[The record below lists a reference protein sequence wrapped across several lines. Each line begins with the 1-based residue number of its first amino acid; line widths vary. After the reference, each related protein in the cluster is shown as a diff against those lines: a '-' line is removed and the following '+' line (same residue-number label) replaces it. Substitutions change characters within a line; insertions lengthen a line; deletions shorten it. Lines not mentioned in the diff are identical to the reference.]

1 MPGILRRS
9 RVALLVY
16 FGMFGLADGVWL
28 ARLPAVKEHLG
39 LSDARLGVALLA
51 APVGLVVV
59 AAFADRLIDRFGS
72 ARPTAA
78 GAVAIS
84 LLPIAFGLAG
94 SMAALMAVLLVY
106 GMSGG
111 LTDVA
116 INSQAVRVE
125 RGYRRPIINSFHA
138 CFSFG
143 GLLGALLG
151 GLFAWAGIG
160 AAPTFAAAGVP
171 MAVVAVLARRRL
183 LHGSEASDP
192 AAVPATD
199 RDPEGEGAGQG
210 MAGHGAVGEGAG
222 QGAAGRDQAARAALG
237 ANRGAAGRAG
247 RARRVRAA
255 ASRHAVALRIA
266 ALGLLALCSLLG
278 EGAAGSW
285 SAVYLRDNL
294 GTSAAFA
301 ALGYAA
307 FSVTMAVGRLTGD
320 RLAARFGPGRLVSGC
335 GVVAGLGLA
344 AALISRSP
352 ALALV
357 GFALFG
363 AGLSSTFPQ
372 LLSTAGN
379 IQTSRSGTGIARVA
393 GAGYLGLLVGPVLI
407 GSFAGL
413 LGLRLALGIP
423 VILMGFMAVGGWLV
437 VGPRRAGAG

>member
-1 MPGILRRS
+1 VPSILRRA

-51 APVGLVVV
+51 APAGLVVV
-59 AAFADRLIDRFGS
+59 AAFADRLIERFGS

-84 LLPIAFGLAG
+84 LLPIGFGLAN

-116 INSQAVRVE
+116 INAQAVRAE

-151 GLFAWAGIG
+151 GLFALAGIG

-183 LHGSEASDP
+183 LHGSEASDS

-199 RDPEGEGAGQG
+199 RDP
-210 MAGHGAVGEGAG
+210 VG
-222 QGAAGRDQAARAALG
+222 QGAGKGAR
-237 ANRGAAGRAG
+237 
-247 RARRVRAA
+247 
-255 ASRHAVALRIA
+255 RHAVALRIA
-266 ALGLLALCSLLG
+266 ALGLLALCSLLA

-320 RLAARFGPGRLVSGC
+320 RLATRFGPGRLVSGC
-335 GVVAGLGLA
+335 GVVAGIGLA
-344 AALISRSP
+344 GALIGGSP
-352 ALALV
+352 ALGLV

-413 LGLRLALGIP
+413 VGLRLALGIP

-437 VGPRRAGAG
+437 VGPRRAGGG

>member
-1 MPGILRRS
+1 
-9 RVALLVY
+9 VY
-16 FGMFGLADGVWL
+16 FGIFGLVDGVWL
-28 ARLPAVKEHLG
+28 ARIPAVKQHLH
-39 LSDARLGVALLA
+39 LSDGLLGVALLA
-51 APVGLVVV
+51 APAGLVIV
-59 AAFADRLIDRFGS
+59 AAVADRLIDRFGS

-78 GAVAIS
+78 GAVAIA

-94 SMAALMAVLLVY
+94 SMAVLMAVLFVY
-106 GMSGG
+106 GMAGG
-111 LTDVA
+111 MTDVA
-116 INSQAVRVE
+116 INAQAVRAE
-125 RGYRRPIINSFHA
+125 RAYRRPIINSFHA

-151 GLFAWAGIG
+151 GLFAWADIG
-160 AAPTFAAAGVP
+160 PAATFAAIGIPSA
-171 MAVVAVLARRRL
+171 AFAVLARRRL
-183 LHGSEASDP
+183 LRGPEASDP
-192 AAVPATD
+192 AAPRVPA
-199 RDPEGEGAGQG
+199 PEQ
-210 MAGHGAVGEGAG
+210 AGHA
-222 QGAAGRDQAARAALG
+222 AAGRHPAGQDPGQDPPGGSPAGTGRAT
-237 ANRGAAGRAG
+237 AAG
-247 RARRVRAA
+247 RVRAA
-255 ASRHAVALRIA
+255 ARRHGVALRIA

-344 AALISRSP
+344 CALVSRSP
-352 ALALV
+352 ALSLV

-379 IQTSRSGTGIARVA
+379 IQTPRSGTGIARVA

-407 GSFAGL
+407 GSFADL

-423 VILMGFMAVGGWLV
+423 VILMGLIVVGGWAV
-437 VGPRRAGAG
+437 VGPRRAGGGAPGR

>member
-1 MPGILRRS
+1 VPGLLRRA

-16 FGMFGLADGVWL
+16 FGIFGLIDGVWL
-28 ARLPAVKEHLG
+28 ARIPAVKQHLR
-39 LSDARLGVALLA
+39 LSDALLGIALLA

-59 AAFADRLIDRFGS
+59 AAFADRLIDRLGS
-72 ARPTAA
+72 ARPTTA
-78 GAVAIS
+78 GAVAIC
-84 LLPIAFGLAG
+84 LLPIALGLAG

-106 GMSGG
+106 GMAGG
-111 LTDVA
+111 MTDVA
-116 INSQAVRVE
+116 INAQAVRVE

-151 GLFAWAGIG
+151 GLFAWADIG
-160 AAPTFAAAGVP
+160 PAATFAAIGVP
-171 MAVVAVLARRRL
+171 LAVLAVLGRGRL
-183 LHGSEASDP
+183 LHGPEADDP
-192 AAVPATD
+192 AAAGAPA
-199 RDPEGEGAGQG
+199 PEPTGHATVGRHPAGQDVPG
-210 MAGHGAVGEGAG
+210 KGPGDKGRISAAV
-222 QGAAGRDQAARAALG
+222 
-237 ANRGAAGRAG
+237 
-247 RARRVRAA
+247 RVRAA
-255 ASRHAVALRIA
+255 ARRHAVALRIA

-307 FSVTMAVGRLTGD
+307 FSVTMAAGRLTGD

-335 GVVAGLGLA
+335 GVVAALGLA
-344 AALISRSP
+344 GALISRNPTLS
-352 ALALV
+352 LV

-423 VILMGFMAVGGWLV
+423 VILMGLIAVGGRAV
-437 VGPRRAGAG
+437 VGPRRARGRALGR

>member
-1 MPGILRRS
+1 
-9 RVALLVY
+9 
-16 FGMFGLADGVWL
+16 
-28 ARLPAVKEHLG
+28 
-39 LSDARLGVALLA
+39 
-51 APVGLVVV
+51 
-59 AAFADRLIDRFGS
+59 
-72 ARPTAA
+72 
-78 GAVAIS
+78 
-84 LLPIAFGLAG
+84 
-94 SMAALMAVLLVY
+94 MAALMAVLLVY

-138 CFSFG
+138 SFSFG

-199 RDPEGEGAGQG
+199 RDPAGGGAGQG
-210 MAGHGAVGEGAG
+210 MAGQGAAGEGAGQGAAG
-222 QGAAGRDQAARAALG
+222 QGAAGRDQAPRAALG
-237 ANRGAAGRAG
+237 ANRGAA
-247 RARRVRAA
+247 
-255 ASRHAVALRIA
+255 
-266 ALGLLALCSLLG
+266 G

-307 FSVTMAVGRLTGD
+307 FSVTMGVGRLTGD

-352 ALALV
+352 ALGLV

-437 VGPRRAGAG
+437 VGPRRAGGG